1 MADNVAITPGAG
13 ASIAADDIGGVL
25 HQRVKVSVGADG
37 AAADLAFG
45 QALAAASLPVVIAS
59 NQSAVP
65 VSGTVALDAGTLAA
79 LETITATGP
88 LTDAQLRATAVPV
101 SGTVTLD
108 AGTLAALE
116 SITVSGTVTATG
128 PLTDTQ
134 LRATAV
140 PVSGTVTATGPLT
153 DAQLRATAVPVS
165 GTVTATGP
173 LTDTQL
179 RATAVPVS
187 GTVALDSGT
196 LAALETITV
205 NGTVTA
211 TGPLTDTQLRAT
223 AVPVSG
229 TVTATG
235 PLTDAELRASPVPV
249 SGSFSVSGSLT
260 DDELRA
266 SPVAVSAS
274 ALPLPT
280 GAATQTTLA
289 AIDDKTPALVTTVP
303 LNSAA
308 APPVR
313 QVGQDVWVCSFAA
326 VGASLLSPDFITPVV
341 GTGVGYSQAGGSLLI
356 TTGTSTNAEFFTR
369 STVSWRG
376 SLRMRASLVASQR
389 IAQNNLQI
397 TLADL
402 IGSTLAFTIVSATL
416 VDVTLTAHGFTAQ
429 NVGQF
434 MNLAGITG
442 AAGVPGRYAIASITD
457 VNTIRFTVAGWP
469 GSGSGTLTLF
479 GWNSVRNLVTGTSAT
494 NINWDTQRRGWAAGD
509 TVATIN
515 NTASPGTI
523 LQNDLNGRDA
533 LLADTLR
540 ATTGTLNVTARGSRI
555 ENLPDDDVPL
565 YVFIWS
571 YNGTSAPAS
580 TTTWT
585 LGFISV
591 EKFAN
596 QPVYIQGLRANGTQ
610 NALPAQITNT
620 VSVSGTVTANIG
632 TGAIAAGTNAIGDVG
647 VQYRA
652 SATGAASFVAVQSPA
667 TPAATVCKAG
677 AGRLL
682 GVQLQNSAAAIRSV
696 KFWNTAQG
704 SVTLGTT
711 AAVFEV
717 DIPAGGRVDFQLPGG
732 IGFATAITY
741 AVTGAK
747 GLTDNT
753 GSLALNDVSGALFF
767 A

>member
-45 QALAAASLPVVIAS
+45 QGLAAASLPVVIAS
-59 NQSAVP
+59 NQ
-65 VSGTVALDAGTLAA
+65 
-79 LETITATGP
+79 
-88 LTDAQLRATAVPV
+88 TAVPV
-101 SGTVTLD
+101 SGTVTATGPLTD
-108 AGTLAALE
+108 TQLRATAVP
-116 SITVSGTVTATG
+116 VSGTVTATG

-153 DAQLRATAVPVS
+153 DAQLRAT
-165 GTVTATGP
+165 
-173 LTDTQL
+173 
-179 RATAVPVS
+179 
-187 GTVALDSGT
+187 
-196 LAALETITV
+196 
-205 NGTVTA
+205 
-211 TGPLTDTQLRAT
+211 
-223 AVPVSG
+223 
-229 TVTATG
+229 
-235 PLTDAELRASPVPV
+235 PVPV

-260 DDELRA
+260 DAELRA

-274 ALPLPT
+274 SLPLPT

-289 AIDDKTPALVTTVP
+289 AIDSKLPTLITTVP
-303 LNSAA
+303 FNAVS

-313 QVGQDVWVCSFAA
+313 QVGQDVWVCSFAN
-326 VGASLLSPDFITPVV
+326 VGASVLSADFITPVV

-376 SLRMRASLVASQR
+376 SLRMRASIVASQR
-389 IAQNNLQI
+389 IANQNLQI

-402 IGSTLAFTIVSATL
+402 IGSTLAYTIVSAT
-416 VDVTLTAHGFTAQ
+416 VVNVTLTAHGYTTQ

-434 MNLAGITG
+434 MNLGGITG
-442 AAGVPGRYAIASITD
+442 AAGVPGRYAIAAIPD
-457 VNTIRFTVAGWP
+457 VNTIQFTVAGWP

-479 GWNSVRNLVTGTSAT
+479 GWNYVRNLFTGVTASNVG
-494 NINWDTQRRGWAAGD
+494 WDTQRRGWAVGD
-509 TVATIN
+509 TTATIN
-515 NTASPGTI
+515 TTASPGTI
-523 LQNDLNGRDA
+523 IQNDLNGRDA

-540 ATTGTLNVTARGSRI
+540 ATSATLNVTARASRI
-555 ENLPDDDVPL
+555 ENIPDDDVPL

-571 YNGTSAPAS
+571 YNGTTAPAS

-596 QPVYIQGLRANGTQ
+596 QTVYIQGARANGTQ
-610 NALPAQITNT
+610 NPLPVQTTNT
-620 VSVSGTVTANIG
+620 VGVSGTVTANIG
-632 TGAIAAGTNAIGDVG
+632 TGSIAAGTNAIGDVG
-647 VQYRA
+647 QQYRA
-652 SATGAASFVAVQSPA
+652 SATGGASFVSVLSPA

-682 GVQLQNSAAAIRSV
+682 GLQLQNSAAAIRSV
-696 KFWNTAQG
+696 KFWNTAPG

-711 AAVFEV
+711 AALFEV
-717 DIPAGGRVDFQLPGG
+717 DIPAGGRAEFTLEGG

-753 GSLALNDVSGALFF
+753 GALGVNDVSGALFF